1 TGTVTNSL
9 GEPVIAVRVRAT
21 MVRDPRGETPRSL
34 FTTEQP
40 TDDRGIYRI
49 YGLRPGTYIVS
60 AGGTGFAPSFNPYES
75 DVPTFAPSS
84 TRDTAAEVVVRSGED
99 STIDIR
105 YRGEPGHTISGT
117 V

>member
-40 TDDRGIYRI
+40 TDDRGVYRI

-60 AGGTGFAPSFNPYES
+60 AGGSGFAYAFNPY
-75 DVPTFAPSS
+75 DQDLPTYAPSAS
-84 TRDTAAEVVVRSGED
+84 RDTAAEILVRSGED
-99 STIDIR
+99 SNIDIR
-105 YRGEPGHTISGT
+105 YRGEPGHLISGT